1 MKPVSKDAVYSLYIG
16 YMENV
21 SVLTTAPAARG
32 LSLAHLSEHTAR
44 YVEAGLQDAPNTAKA
59 YAGDLKRFG
68 AWCAAHEL
76 TPLPASEIGRAHV

>member
-1 MKPVSKDAVYSLYIG
+1 
-16 YMENV
+16 MENV
-21 SVLTTAPAARG
+21 SVLTTAPARG

-44 YVEAGLQDAPNTAKA
+44 YVEGGLQGAPNTAKA

-76 TPLPASEIGRAHV
+76 EPLPASMDTLA